1 VVLPLKEQLALT
13 PKNTHRF
20 VGVLLALA
28 LVLSLSTATANAFT
42 ASGKGRTGSSTNHW
56 VVAAIFPW
64 HQSQFLFPARTVSR
78 AGGYSGTQKISAY
91 YQLYVWDGAR
101 QTYSYAGGWSGAWWV
116 RRGYR
121 LNLSARG
128 IDVWDFR
135 HYTVNVT
142 FTWRR
147 PSGSLIGARYLR
159 YVHPG
164 DYSCQTGATAG
175 TCILESVGGRTAA
188 FMDGPNSIP

>member
-1 VVLPLKEQLALT
+1 VNLASPT
-13 PKNTHRF
+13 SAITQRNRVHRLL
-20 VGVLLALA
+20 GVLLGLALA
-28 LVLSLSTATANAFT
+28 FSLVTASASAFT
-42 ASGKGRTGSSTNHW
+42 ASGKGRTGSSTNHF

-78 AGGYSGTQKISAY
+78 APGYSGTQKISAY
-91 YQLYVWDGAR
+91 YQIYLWDGAR
-101 QTYSYAGGWSGAWWV
+101 QTYSYYHGWSGAWWV
-116 RRGYR
+116 RPGYR

-135 HYTVNVT
+135 HYTVNVS
-142 FTWRR
+142 FSWRTPR
-147 PSGSLIGARYLR
+147 GSLIGARNLY

-175 TCILESVGGRTAA
+175 TCVIQSLGGRPAA